1 MIPLTILRKDLAF
14 NKVMESIIEVLKG
27 VAATEYFHLQSKR
40 KSFDEFE
47 GYLRDLFASVDIS
60 NFQHP
65 FLGGPTSS
73 SHIILITSDSGFLGE
88 LNMSVVNYG
97 LAQYNSGNQ
106 LTVVGKEGVRYIG
119 EQGIKYSSFPGIDD
133 DISYGAV
140 LKLRDHIINE
150 FISKKIS
157 NTVIVY
163 PHFVS
168 FAVQKIEQFQL
179 FPCRFLFPQAS
190 GSSES
195 GVHQAGLWQV
205 NPEEKVIL
213 DSSLKVIVEYLV
225 KVWIGQLLHLIFWES
240 KLSEWAA
247 RVMHLERSSNEIR
260 DQQKKMRSQYFR
272 TLHERSDKSTRE
284 IFVSRMALKKTGAIA

>member
-1 MIPLTILRKDLAF
+1 MIPLAILRKDLAF

-47 GYLRDLFASVDIS
+47 GYLRDLFERVDIS

-65 FLGGPTSS
+65 FLGGPATSNN
-73 SHIILITSDSGFLGE
+73 IIMITSDSGFLGE

-97 LAQYNSGNQ
+97 LAQYRSGDL

-119 EQGIKYSSFPGIDD
+119 EQEGASYTSFSGIDD
-133 DISYGAV
+133 DISYSLV
-140 LKLRDHIINE
+140 VKLRDHIVRQ
-150 FISKKIS
+150 FFDKKLS
-157 NTVIVY
+157 STVIVY
-163 PHFVS
+163 PHFIS

-179 FPCRFLFPQAS
+179 FPCRFLFPQEPGS
-190 GSSES
+190 GKSGQSGFLKIDPSE
-195 GVHQAGLWQV
+195 
-205 NPEEKVIL
+205 KTIL
-213 DSSLKVIVEYLV
+213 DSSLKSIVEYMV
-225 KVWIGQLLHLIFWES
+225 KVWVGQLIHLIFWES

-260 DQQKKMRSQYFR
+260 DQQKKMRLQYFR
-272 TLHERSDKSTRE
+272 TMHERSDKSTRE
-284 IFVSRMALKKTGAIA
+284 IFVSRMALLKSGAIL

>member
-1 MIPLTILRKDLAF
+1 MIPLTVLRKDLAF

-47 GYLRDLFASVDIS
+47 GRLRDLFSQVDIS

-65 FLGGPTSS
+65 FLGAPASAS
-73 SHIILITSDSGFLGE
+73 NIVLITSDSGFLGE

-97 LAQYNSGNQ
+97 LSQYRSDDL
-106 LTVVGKEGVRYIG
+106 LTVVGKEGIRYIG
-119 EQGIKYSSFPGIDD
+119 EQGIKYTSFEGIDD
-133 DISYGAV
+133 DIAYGSV
-140 LKLRDHIINE
+140 IKLRDYIVKQ
-150 FISKKIS
+150 FFDKKLS
-157 NTVIVY
+157 STVIVY

-179 FPCRFLFPQAS
+179 FPCRFLFPQTS
-190 GSSES
+190 GSGALGS
-195 GVHQAGLWQV
+195 HHAGLLDID
-205 NPEEKVIL
+205 PGEKIIL
-213 DSSLKVIVEYLV
+213 DSPLKSIVEYLV
-225 KVWIGQLLHLIFWES
+225 KIWVGQLIHLIFWES

-260 DQQKKMRSQYFR
+260 DQQKKMRLQYFR
-272 TLHERSDKSTRE
+272 TMHERSDKSTRE
-284 IFVSRMALKKTGAIA
+284 IFVSRMALLKSGAIL

>member
-14 NKVMESIIEVLKG
+14 NKVMENIIEVLKG

-47 GYLRDLFASVDIS
+47 GRLRDLFASVDIS

-65 FLGGPTSS
+65 FLGAPPSS
-73 SHIILITSDSGFLGE
+73 SHIVLITSDSGFLGE
-88 LNMSVVNYG
+88 LNMAVVNYG
-97 LAQYNSGNQ
+97 LAQYRSGNQ
-106 LTVVGKEGVRYIG
+106 ITVVGKEGVRYIG
-119 EQGIKYSSFPGIDD
+119 EQEIKYISFPGIDD
-133 DISYGAV
+133 DISYDAV
-140 LKLRDHIINE
+140 IKLRDHIIKE
-150 FISKKIS
+150 YISKKIS

-179 FPCRFLFPQAS
+179 FPCRFLFPQTS
-190 GSSES
+190 GSGALGSHRPGILEIDYD
-195 GVHQAGLWQV
+195 
-205 NPEEKVIL
+205 EKVIL

-225 KVWIGQLLHLIFWES
+225 KIWIGQLLHLIFWES

-247 RVMHLERSSNEIR
+247 RVMHLERSTNEIR
-260 DQQKKMRSQYFR
+260 DQQKKMRLQYFR

-284 IFVSRMALKKTGAIA
+284 IFVSRMALKKSGAIA

>member
-1 MIPLTILRKDLAF
+1 MIPLTVLRKDLAF

-47 GYLRDLFASVDIS
+47 GRLRDLFSQVDIS

-65 FLGGPTSS
+65 FLGAPASS
-73 SHIILITSDSGFLGE
+73 SNIVLITSDSGFLGE

-97 LAQYNSGNQ
+97 LSQYRSGDL
-106 LTVVGKEGVRYIG
+106 LTVVGKEGIRYIG
-119 EQGIKYSSFPGIDD
+119 EQGIKYTSFDGIDD
-133 DISYGAV
+133 DIAYGAV
-140 LKLRDHIINE
+140 IKLRDYIVKQ
-150 FISKKIS
+150 FFDKKLS
-157 NTVIVY
+157 STVIVY

-179 FPCRFLFPQAS
+179 FPCRFLFPQTS
-190 GSSES
+190 GSGALGS
-195 GVHQAGLWQV
+195 HHAGLLDID
-205 NPEEKVIL
+205 PGEKIIL
-213 DSSLKVIVEYLV
+213 DSPLKSIVEYLV
-225 KVWIGQLLHLIFWES
+225 KIWVGQLIHLIFWES

-260 DQQKKMRSQYFR
+260 DQQKKMRLQYFR
-272 TLHERSDKSTRE
+272 TMHERSDKSTRE
-284 IFVSRMALKKTGAIA
+284 IFVSRMALLKSGAIL

>member
-14 NKVMESIIEVLKG
+14 NKVMENIIEVLKG
-27 VAATEYFHLQSKR
+27 VAATEYFHLQRKR

-47 GYLRDLFASVDIS
+47 GRLRDLFAQVDIH

-65 FLGGPTSS
+65 FLGGAGSS
-73 SHIILITSDSGFLGE
+73 NNIVMITSDTGFLGE

-97 LAQYNSGNQ
+97 LSQHREDDL

-119 EQGIKYSSFPGIDD
+119 EQGIKYDSFAGIDD
-133 DISYGAV
+133 DISYGPV
-140 LKLRDHIINE
+140 VKLRDHIIKQ
-150 FISKKIS
+150 FFDKKLS
-157 NTVIVY
+157 NTVIIY

-179 FPCRFLFPQAS
+179 FPCRFLFPQS
-190 GSSES
+190 QKSTGPGE
-195 GVHQAGLWQV
+195 GRAGFWQV
-205 NPEEKVIL
+205 DPEEKIIL
-213 DSSLKVIVEYLV
+213 DSSLKTIVEYLV
-225 KVWIGQLLHLIFWES
+225 KVWIGQLIHLIFWES

-247 RVMHLERSSNEIR
+247 RVMHLERSTTEIR
-260 DQQKKMRSQYFR
+260 DQQKKMRLQYFR

-284 IFVSRMALKKTGAIA
+284 IFVSRMALIKSGAIL

>member
-47 GYLRDLFASVDIS
+47 GRLRDLFSLVDIRD
-60 NFQHP
+60 FQHP
-65 FLGGPTSS
+65 FLGAPSS
-73 SHIILITSDSGFLGE
+73 ANNVILITSDSGFLGE

-97 LAQYNSGNQ
+97 LSQYRSDDL

-119 EQGIKYSSFPGIDD
+119 EQGVNYTAFAGIDD
-133 DISYGAV
+133 DISYSAV
-140 LKLRDHIINE
+140 VKLRDHIIKE
-150 FISKKIS
+150 FLDKKLS

-179 FPCRFLFPQAS
+179 FPCRFLFPQTGTGAL
-190 GSSES
+190 GSHH
-195 GVHQAGLWQV
+195 VGLLEID
-205 NPEEKVIL
+205 PEEKIIL

-225 KVWIGQLLHLIFWES
+225 KIWIGQLLHLIFWES

-260 DQQKKMRSQYFR
+260 DQQKKMRFQYFR

-284 IFVSRMALKKTGAIA
+284 IFVSRMALKKSGAIA

>member
-1 MIPLTILRKDLAF
+1 MIPLVILRKDLAF

-47 GYLRDLFASVDIS
+47 GYLRDLFERVDIS
-60 NFQHP
+60 GFQHP
-65 FLGGPTSS
+65 FLGGPASS
-73 SHIILITSDSGFLGE
+73 SNIVMITSDSGFLGE

-97 LAQYNSGNQ
+97 LAQYRSDDL

-119 EQGIKYSSFPGIDD
+119 EQGIKYTSFAGIDD
-133 DISYGAV
+133 DISYSTV
-140 LKLRDHIINE
+140 IKLRDHIVNE
-150 FISKKIS
+150 FFNKKLS
-157 NTVIVY
+157 STVIVY

-179 FPCRFLFPQAS
+179 FPCRFLFPQES
-190 GSSES
+190 GS
-195 GVHQAGLWQV
+195 GKTGLGQAGFLQID
-205 NPEEKVIL
+205 PSEKVIL
-213 DSSLKVIVEYLV
+213 DSPLKSIVEYLV
-225 KVWIGQLLHLIFWES
+225 KVWVGQLIHLIFWES

-260 DQQKKMRSQYFR
+260 DQQKKMRLQYFR
-272 TLHERSDKSTRE
+272 TMHERSDKSTRE
-284 IFVSRMALKKTGAIA
+284 IFVSRMALRKTGAIA

>member
-1 MIPLTILRKDLAF
+1 MIPLVVLRKDLAF

-47 GYLRDLFASVDIS
+47 GYLRDLFERVDIS

-65 FLGGPTSS
+65 FLGAPAASS
-73 SHIILITSDSGFLGE
+73 NIVMITSDSGFLGE
-88 LNMSVVNYG
+88 LNMAVVNYG
-97 LAQYNSGNQ
+97 LAQYRSDDL
-106 LTVVGKEGVRYIG
+106 LTVIGKEGVRYIG
-119 EQGIKYSSFPGIDD
+119 EQGIRYTSFAGIDD
-133 DISYGAV
+133 DISYSSV
-140 LKLRDHIINE
+140 IRLRDHIVKQ
-150 FISKKIS
+150 FFDKKLS

-179 FPCRFLFPQAS
+179 FPCRFLFPQES
-190 GSSES
+190 GSKKSRA
-195 GVHQAGLWQV
+195 GQAGFLQIDPV
-205 NPEEKVIL
+205 EKVIL
-213 DSSLKVIVEYLV
+213 DCPLKSIVEYLV
-225 KVWIGQLLHLIFWES
+225 KVWVGQLIHLIFWES

-260 DQQKKMRSQYFR
+260 DQQKKMRLQYFR
-272 TLHERSDKSTRE
+272 TMHERSDKSTRE
-284 IFVSRMALKKTGAIA
+284 IFVSRMALRKTGAIA